1 MLLGDIVKSCL
12 GCEPMGSMCAKQQP
26 NTEPDYAERPRR
38 KHRDDPKG
46 MRAMDN
52 KQDEEIQPLVN
63 QDAIK
68 INMEV
73 DPNKNNQVNQ
83 PTLHFSVI
91 SYLDNQR
98 TTIIYIQYTYTII

>member
-1 MLLGDIVKSCL
+1 MLLGDIIKTCL
-12 GCEPMGSMCAKQQP
+12 GCEPMGSMCAKQNP

-38 KHRDDPKG
+38 KHKADPKG
-46 MRAMDN
+46 NKGMNN

-73 DPNKNNQVNQ
+73 DPDKNNEV
-83 PTLHFSVI
+83 
-91 SYLDNQR
+91 
-98 TTIIYIQYTYTII
+98 